1 MIGLIYATLFSAPAY
16 ASCALP
22 LIEGAAVTV
31 GIQVHGHQFG
41 GMGIVTLHD
50 QDWSLTLLSP
60 GGLKMFSAQG
70 RYAAD
75 SPELP
80 GTITT
85 GLDAWR
91 PWLEALPFGRDL
103 RTAFA
108 TTDGA
113 CGSGGTGGQLHTR
126 VHTFKADGVETI
138 GWQRCWRGS
147 GGKAYAE
154 LLPGRIVLHDRR
166 RGYTLTIVIPDRALP
181 LLGSPEGSS

>member
-1 MIGLIYATLFSAPAY
+1 MIGLVYAILFSAPAY
-16 ASCALP
+16 ATCALP
-22 LIEGAAVTV
+22 QIEGAAVTV
-31 GIQVHGHQFG
+31 GIQVRGHQFG

-75 SPELP
+75 SAGVPD
-80 GTITT
+80 TVTT

-113 CGSGGTGGQLHTR
+113 CGTGGQIHTR
-126 VHTFKADGVETI
+126 RHTFRIDGVDTP
-138 GWQRCWRGS
+138 GWKRCWRGS
-147 GGKAYAE
+147 GGKAYAD
-154 LLPGRIVLHDRR
+154 LLPGRIVLHDRL
-166 RGYTLTIVIPDRALP
+166 RGYTLTIVVPDRAMPVLADMKNA
-181 LLGSPEGSS
+181 S

>member
-1 MIGLIYATLFSAPAY
+1 MICLLFAIWASASAR
-16 ASCALP
+16 ASCTLP
-22 LIEGAAVTV
+22 VIEDAAVTV
-31 GIQVHGHQFG
+31 GIEVHGHTFG
-41 GMGIVTLHD
+41 GMGIVNLRD

-75 SPELP
+75 MPSQP

-113 CGSGGTGGQLHTR
+113 CGTEGKLQTR
-126 VHTFKADGVETI
+126 ARAFKVDGVAVP
-138 GWQRCWRGS
+138 GWQRCWRGA
-147 GGKAYAE
+147 GGKACAE
-154 LLPGRIVLHDRR
+154 LLPERVVLHDRL
-166 RGYTLTIVIPDRALP
+166 RGYTLTIVLPGRAMPQLSASEAP
-181 LLGSPEGSS
+181 S